1 MGYLWHPQETKE
13 LLEKFLTDV
22 AQQRGTYLFI
32 IYL

>member
-1 MGYLWHPQETKE
+1 MGYLWHPQGTKE

-22 AQQRGTYLFI
+22 SQQRG